1 MILAGA
7 FPVLQEPMTRRY
19 LMGQSAS
26 IVGLWTQNVTLNLL
40 MWQLSHSP
48 WLLGVLN
55 FLLYCPSLIVPLLF
69 GSRLTPARVKG
80 IMLRILCLSML
91 VSSLLLI
98 SVLFHFISPPFILLM
113 AAIAG
118 CVASM
123 ELPTRQLLLT
133 SSLQDKSLLYNAVA
147 TNTMVFNLGRMFGP
161 VIAAWSFD
169 HYGAAAGFGVSL
181 CGLVTMLLAVRSMR
195 VVESGAAA
203 RRAGGMRNALS
214 YVRHDRFAMRF
225 LPMLAMLG
233 IFAGSYQSLIPV
245 LAANGFH
252 DTTRFT
258 GWFFT
263 SAGVG
268 SLLAALLISARV
280 SHQRLVR
287 RLHIAPW
294 TAVIAL
300 GGIAF
305 SSLPLV
311 TCSGFLLLGLSLT
324 FFSTMI
330 NSTLQH
336 DSPPE
341 LRGGVVG
348 LYSMCFQGTMP
359 LGNLLVGMLASVGTV
374 SLTFLLMAIM
384 LALFLAVQW
393 AMLHRKTS
401 PATAT
406 PGKNQK

>member
-19 LMGQSAS
+19 LMGQAAS
-26 IVGLWTQNVTLNLL
+26 IIGLWTQNVTLNLL

-80 IMLRILCLSML
+80 IMLRILCMSML
-91 VSSLLLI
+91 VSSLLLT
-98 SVLFHFISPPFILLM
+98 SVLLRFVSPLFILLM

-133 SSLQDKSLLYNAVA
+133 SSLQDKSLMYNAVA

-161 VIAAWSFD
+161 AIAAWSFN
-169 HYGAAAGFGVSL
+169 HYGPEAGFCLSL
-181 CGLVTMLLAVRSMR
+181 CGLITMLLAVRGMR
-195 VVESGAAA
+195 VGDGATAV
-203 RRAGGMRNALS
+203 RRGGGMRNALRYACS
-214 YVRHDRFAMRF
+214 DRFAIRF
-225 LPMLAMLG
+225 LPALAMMG

-245 LAANGFH
+245 LAADGFH
-252 DTTRFT
+252 DTARYT

-268 SLLAALLISARV
+268 SLLAALLIAARV

-287 RLHIAPW
+287 WLQFAPW
-294 TAVIAL
+294 TAVLAL
-300 GGIAF
+300 GGVAF
-305 SSLPLV
+305 SVQPLL
-311 TCSGFLLLGLSLT
+311 TCGGFLLLGLSLT

-336 DSPPE
+336 FSPPE

-374 SLTFLLMAIM
+374 SLTFLLMAGM
-384 LALFLAVQW
+384 LALFLVVQW
-393 AMLHRKTS
+393 AILQRKSSHSAVTS
-401 PATAT
+401 GEEP
-406 PGKNQK
+406 